1 MRRGTWQQKLA
12 DKIRSTAGMTLI
24 ELIVGLA
31 VASVVSVMAAQ
42 FFSIA
47 VRLHRTSTEISAIQ
61 KEAQT
66 IQSALTR
73 AVMGASELYFYDNG
87 RENYL
92 MVGRETTER
101 DKVGFAGQIFY
112 YDRAE
117 RKFYMDTDYT
127 VSAQR
132 QTLFNSLRAQSE
144 IGRIRNDDYL
154 VSNKVEEMIYTLTGE
169 GPSQGGQITQKGR
182 DGRTLITVDLTMQ
195 YHESRSYH
203 FETRVMP
210 RETLREIAWSTS
222 R

>member
-1 MRRGTWQQKLA
+1 MRRGTWQQKLT

-101 DKVGFAGQIFY
+101 DKVGFA
-112 YDRAE
+112 DSPVKVLSPAE
-117 RKFYMDTDYT
+117 FLN
-127 VSAQR
+127 AFGEER
-132 QTLFNSLRAQSE
+132 Q
-144 IGRIRNDDYL
+144 
-154 VSNKVEEMIYTLTGE
+154 
-169 GPSQGGQITQKGR
+169 
-182 DGRTLITVDLTMQ
+182 
-195 YHESRSYH
+195 
-203 FETRVMP
+203 
-210 RETLREIAWSTS
+210 
-222 R
+222 